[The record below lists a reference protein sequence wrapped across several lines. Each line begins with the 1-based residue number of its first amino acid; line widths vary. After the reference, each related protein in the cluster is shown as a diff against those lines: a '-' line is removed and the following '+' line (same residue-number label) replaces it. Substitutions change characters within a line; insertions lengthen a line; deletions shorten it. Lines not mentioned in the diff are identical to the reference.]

1 MAGLDDCILC
11 PRMCHA
17 DRTEGGTGVCGAG
30 EKARVALVSLHQ
42 WEEPCISGER
52 GAGTVF
58 FSHCSLKCVFCQN
71 HEISHGGKA
80 GRVYLSCIGTL
91 IFSGK
96 YGTGRET
103 V

>member
-42 WEEPCISGER
+42 WEVGCFG
-52 GAGTVF
+52 GVGGGGWVF
-58 FSHCSLKCVFCQN
+58 FSDWWLFGVFCVN
-71 HEISHGGKA
+71 HVFSHGG
-80 GRVYLSCIGTL
+80 
-91 IFSGK
+91 
-96 YGTGRET
+96 
-103 V
+103 